1 MSITCMKLLE
11 ICSGLALVLMM
22 MMKTLRPGVL
32 ELEAMQIEDNE
43 SNSAVLGN
51 ECISVVIIT
60 N

>member
-1 MSITCMKLLE
+1 MC
-11 ICSGLALVLMM
+11 
-22 MMKTLRPGVL
+22 R

-43 SNSAVLGN
+43 SNSGVLGG

>member
-1 MSITCMKLLE
+1 MY
-11 ICSGLALVLMM
+11 
-22 MMKTLRPGVL
+22 R

-43 SNSAVLGN
+43 SNNGVLGG